1 MIQRIQSIFLFI
13 ASLAMFL
20 VIFMPIWMKT
30 IPESTEE
37 YAILTSLELSYLKDG
52 ETVDKIQTFYIAILA
67 FVASAL
73 AMGSLFCYKNRI
85 LQMKLNLINTLVM
98 AVVLILSTYFLFQ
111 GEELFLPDTEGQWRL
126 GFFLTPMAMICNSIA
141 NRFIRKDE
149 KMVRSAD
156 RLR

>member
-1 MIQRIQSIFLFI
+1 MIQRLQSIFLFL

-20 VIFMPIWMKT
+20 VIFLPIWNKT
-30 IPESTEE
+30 LPETTEE
-37 YAILTSLELSYLKDG
+37 YAVLTALDLTISKGG

-73 AMGSLFCYKNRI
+73 AMGSLFSYKNRL
-85 LQMKLNLINTLVM
+85 LQMKINLGNTLVM
-98 AVVLILSTYFLFQ
+98 AAVLILSTYFLFQ
-111 GEELFLPDTEGQWRL
+111 GEKMFSPEVEGQWRL
-126 GFFLTPMAMICNSIA
+126 GFFLTPFAMICNSIA

-149 KMVRSAD
+149 KLVRSAD